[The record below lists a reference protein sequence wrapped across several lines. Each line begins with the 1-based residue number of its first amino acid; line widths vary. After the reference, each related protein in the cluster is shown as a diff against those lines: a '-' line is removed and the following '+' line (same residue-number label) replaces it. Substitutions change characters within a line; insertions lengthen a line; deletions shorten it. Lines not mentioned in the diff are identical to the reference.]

1 MISKK
6 LSLQVAFEMIVAL
19 AGLSACQKAPHEVP
33 GTVLYEVMLR
43 EDEKHCLEFEEFPK
57 ALQPMIGLYQGDV
70 FTTDYGDTLQLVCS
84 YPNLYDKVN
93 RYPFYFMRDNHGH
106 YWTMY
111 HEDDDKYHIYREDSR
126 ACKNLFIDKQKSLDE
141 LKLKD

>member
-33 GTVLYEVMLR
+33 GTILYEIMLR
-43 EDEKHCLEFEEFPK
+43 EDEKHSLVFEEFPK
-57 ALQPMIGLYQGDV
+57 ALEPMIGLYQGDI
-70 FTTDYGDTLQLVCS
+70 FTTNYGDTLQLFCS
-84 YPNLYDKVN
+84 YPNLCDKVN
-93 RYPFYFMRDNHGH
+93 RYPIYFMRDNHGF
-106 YWTMY
+106 YWTMF

-126 ACKNLFIDKQKSLDE
+126 WAKKIYKREQKSLDE
-141 LKLKD
+141 LKSKE